1 MKPLVS
7 VLLTVYEVQP
17 EFLVECLNSILNQT
31 FDNIEILVID
41 DCSPNNDYNFIKEI
55 SPKIKLI
62 RNETN
67 LGMQGSLN
75 KLFQYVTGK
84 YVIRLG
90 ADDLFDKTLLEKE
103 VNILESNSDIGGV
116 CCEMHR
122 FGDTTEKTIINIKRP
137 KKWNIKE
144 ILNGKYGGTGY
155 DGGMMYRAS
164 LLPNLEYD
172 NSFKMASDFD
182 FHMQILELAPITS
195 INEDLYA
202 YRMHNTN
209 LTRSVKSEER
219 KSIIAR
225 IVEKH
230 KKRVGLL

>member
-7 VLLTVYEVQP
+7 ILLTVYEVKP

-31 FDNIEILVID
+31 YNNVEILVID
-41 DCSPNNDYNFIKEI
+41 DCSPNTNYDFIKEI

-62 RNETN
+62 RNEVN
-67 LGMQGSLN
+67 LGMQNSIN

-122 FGDTTEKTIINIKRP
+122 FGDTTEKTIISIRRP
-137 KKWNIKE
+137 KKWDIE
-144 ILNGKYGGTGY
+144 TILNGKYGGTGY

-164 LLPNLEYD
+164 FLPNVQYD

-182 FHMQILELAPITS
+182 FHLQLLEIAPITS
-195 INEDLYA
+195 IHEDLYA

-209 LTRSVKSEER
+209 LTKSVKTVER
-219 KSIIAR
+219 KAIISR
-225 IVEKH
+225 IVNKH
-230 KKRVGLL
+230 LSKIS